1 MWQILQQTSQ
11 RSSSPVSSPAGA
23 DPTSLDCMFMIYG
36 CSRWLCSAAT
46 WEYPP
51 ATSEAGSS
59 PRPKGDKVYVP
70 REPLGKHPPSSL
82 DAESPLSTL
91 KSRLGAFQQPIP
103 ELREGSMSSSA
114 TASLGST
121 TAETDSQI
129 REGLP
134 NGFPSQSQQQRGSGG
149 QRLDAAST
157 ASTAADTKPASALSA
172 AFSEGSDASR
182 SQYAQASLSAD
193 APATPPSEIREEG
206 SDDLRDT
213 AGAKHADRAD
223 SAPRSIPGSR
233 RQVGRARQLRVQHS
247 AGLSGTPSGTNSST
261 GTAMFWTG
269 SQAHGISFADDNEIR
284 CKEPQAAS
292 VSDGDKELAHS
303 PLDTRAQAYG
313 LAFEPHASE
322 DHGEVSQD
330 DGQVHVPTYST
341 VINGVHTH
349 SSFDDTASAKEALVE
364 RADEDIRQHGISNIA
379 AAAVAEVDAEKAQQE
394 GEAQGRSHPA
404 ASLSGELPPGEL
416 LSEPGS
422 VDEEREALGVSP
434 VGTFGYACI
443 KNLPQFC
450 DHGEKEYVHPMKYTL
465 RFECIP
471 SFALQ
476 GWCYARGWQM
486 ILTHSARQ
494 LCYVQAYWQERA
506 RSCSVSL
513 IMVHLYVEI
522 IMTCTCVLRLCLWQ
536 HVMKGLPLLG
546 TCVCLV
552 DICTAKC

>member
-1 MWQILQQTSQ
+1 MIHG
-11 RSSSPVSSPAGA
+11 SS
-23 DPTSLDCMFMIYG
+23 M
-36 CSRWLCSAAT
+36 RLCSAAT

-103 ELREGSMSSSA
+103 ELREGSMSSNS

-121 TAETDSQI
+121 TAETGSQI

-134 NGFPSQSQQQRGSGG
+134 NGFPSQSQQQRGSDD

-157 ASTAADTKPASALSA
+157 ASTAGGAKPASALSA
-172 AFSEGSDASR
+172 ALSEGSDASI
-182 SQYAQASLSAD
+182 SQYAQPRLSAD
-193 APATPPSEIREEG
+193 APATPPSEMRDED
-206 SDDLRDT
+206 SDDLRDP
-213 AGAKHADRAD
+213 AGAKHADRED

-233 RQVGRARQLRVQHS
+233 RHVGRTRQLRVQHS
-247 AGLSGTPSGTNSST
+247 AGLSGSPSGTNSST

-269 SQAHGISFADDNEIR
+269 SQAHGISFADDNEIH

-292 VSDGDKELAHS
+292 VSDADRELAQS
-303 PLDTRAQAYG
+303 PLDTKAQAYG
-313 LAFEPHASE
+313 LAFQPHASE
-322 DHGEVSQD
+322 DHGEFSQD
-330 DGQVHVPTYST
+330 DCQVHVPTYST
-341 VINGVHTH
+341 VMNEVHGH
-349 SSFDDTASAKEALVE
+349 STFDDTAAAKEALVE

-434 VGTFGYACI
+434 VGISGYTCI
-443 KNLPQFC
+443 KNPPHSC
-450 DHGEKEYVHPMKYTL
+450 GHGQKGYVHPMKETL
-465 RFECIP
+465 SFGCIP
-471 SFALQ
+471 SVAWQ
-476 GWCYARGWQM
+476 GKACAMRKNG
-486 ILTHSARQ
+486 R
-494 LCYVQAYWQERA
+494 
-506 RSCSVSL
+506 CS
-513 IMVHLYVEI
+513 
-522 IMTCTCVLRLCLWQ
+522 
-536 HVMKGLPLLG
+536 
-546 TCVCLV
+546 
-552 DICTAKC
+552 